1 MALLQLAGGIELD
14 IASGAELAKHT
25 DTLGKLIGKADAKPL
40 YLPLAASQAGV
51 GGVVTLSVGGP
62 PVGRLW
68 NVVAVTFVGNN
79 DHGSIP
85 SAAGFCAMYFGD
97 PFNPSLANLQHVKIA
112 LPSTVYPSTEALW
125 CPPGSQVFFMTDLAV
140 SSPDSVTVVVQVAE
154 WRTEDVVMSSGR
166 P

>member
-1 MALLQLAGGIELD
+1 MALLQLAGGLELD
-14 IASGAELAKHT
+14 IASGAELAGHT
-25 DTLGKLIGKADAKPL
+25 EALSGLIAKGDAKPL
-40 YLPLAASQAGV
+40 YLSPAASQAGV
-51 GGVVTLSVGGP
+51 GGVVTLTVGGP

-97 PFNPSLANLQHVKIA
+97 PFNPSLAMLKHVKIA
-112 LPSTVYPSTEALW
+112 LPSTVYPSTGALW

-140 SSPDSVTVVVQVAE
+140 SSPDSVTVVVEVAE
-154 WRTEDVVMSSGR
+154 WRTQDVVTASGR